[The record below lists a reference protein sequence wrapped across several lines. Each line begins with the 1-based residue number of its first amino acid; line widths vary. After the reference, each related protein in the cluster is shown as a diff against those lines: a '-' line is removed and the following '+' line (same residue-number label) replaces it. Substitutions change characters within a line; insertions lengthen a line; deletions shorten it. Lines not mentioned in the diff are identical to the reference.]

1 MDDLNFDDLHESVRS
16 TARAYGSTEHGV
28 RIAHKDGAGAGSMN
42 ARLHTREAKEAE
54 ESARLADGAT
64 RSSGAGDRVLAEDAD
79 PYATCF
85 EVDVARIRSAAAFR
99 RMAGKAQVFVA
110 PRNDMLRN
118 RLTHVLEVAQVATT
132 VAGALGLNVALAE
145 AIALGHDCGHGPGG
159 HPAEEAFSAF
169 IPGGFDHA
177 VWGADVVLTP
187 LNLCTQTLD
196 GIRNH
201 SWKRPAPA
209 TPEGAVVAWSDR
221 INYVCHDWDDALRA
235 FVVEDGTLPEIVA
248 AKAGTTQQEQL
259 AYFTRELITASA
271 CHGTVCMEQSAAEVL
286 DVFRA
291 NNFERIY
298 LRPASLEQAE
308 KVVRLLT
315 SLVEFLT
322 EHPANIPDVFTGMLA
337 FPESLED
344 AAHIAVAY
352 VASMTDRYA
361 FTTAQD
367 LLGLPDSALPRSV

>member
-1 MDDLNFDDLHESVRS
+1 M
-16 TARAYGSTEHGV
+16 
-28 RIAHKDGAGAGSMN
+28 
-42 ARLHTREAKEAE
+42 
-54 ESARLADGAT
+54 
-64 RSSGAGDRVLAEDAD
+64 
-79 PYATCF
+79 
-85 EVDVARIRSAAAFR
+85 
-99 RMAGKAQVFVA
+99 FVA

-235 FVVEDGTLPEIVA
+235 FVVEDGTLPEIVS
-248 AKAGTTQQEQL
+248 AKAGVTQQEQL

-271 CHGTVCMEQSAAEVL
+271 RHGTVCMEQSAAEVL
-286 DVFRA
+286 DAFRA

-298 LRPASLEQAE
+298 LRPAAQEQSA
-308 KVVRLLT
+308 KVVAILEA
-315 SLVEFLT
+315 LVEFLVA
-322 EHPANIPDVFTGMLA
+322 HPANIPDVFTGA
-337 FPESLED
+337 VPFPASSEE
-344 AAHIAVAY
+344 AAHVAVAY

-361 FTTAQD
+361 FATAKD
-367 LLGLPDSALPRSV
+367 LLGLSESSLPRSV